1 MILITEI
8 LIPKYLIQM
17 FNTQVPCF
25 LFKKTGQ
32 IRKNILSKI
41 QNNMEILK
49 YTDQAGVYKDY
60 TKF

>member
-1 MILITEI
+1 M
-8 LIPKYLIQM
+8 QM